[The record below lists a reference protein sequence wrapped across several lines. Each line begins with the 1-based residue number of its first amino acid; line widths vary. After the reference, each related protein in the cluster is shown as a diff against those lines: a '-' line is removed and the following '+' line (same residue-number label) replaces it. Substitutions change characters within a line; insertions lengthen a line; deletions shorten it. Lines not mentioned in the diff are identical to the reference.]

1 MATTPKQ
8 PIGSKPDC
16 ASTVIDEVTNS
27 LRTTAEGVVP
37 WFLEQLPLMYFQ
49 DTDKETQ
56 LAHLKAIIAAK
67 ASERPLELTLRNEEG
82 SQWTCMRPLDYPGV
96 LAEIMEELPWDQ
108 TLRTAKIHTAMDGNL
123 VIDTFEFGEAEPFNP
138 DDPESIES
146 VDEVIQ
152 YANDNNLDWSR
163 DNVLEF
169 FKSCSAEYVRTVTPL
184 RMEKHWQ
191 LVQRLT
197 GTDGTTVAL
206 EGESDPHLSRIIV
219 AVSNSTRR
227 SMLQR
232 IATRLSKSNINIHRA
247 YLDSVDDGENGWITL
262 VGCVVQGPD
271 GGPIE
276 EDSALWQEIRKDLL
290 RLKWLDPRTVN
301 LGYSFPE
308 LGLERAEIIT
318 ALLDLVYQSLVK
330 QNPYAFNPTRL
341 DAFAR
346 DNIAIS
352 TSIAELFF
360 NRFNPASPLSDEAYS
375 STKQTLTEDI
385 ENNVDLED
393 AQRLF
398 FKMIEAIDA
407 VKRTNLFV
415 EHRYALGMRIDASFL
430 ATEERS
436 EIPFG
441 SFFVHGRQFTGFHVR
456 FRDISRGGV
465 RAIFPRGV
473 EQFARE
479 QERLYDEAY
488 NLAFAQQLKNKDIP
502 EGGSKAAILV
512 NPKGRISRSVKAFVN
527 SILDLI
533 TPEPSTVNN
542 IVDYLN
548 HEEFIYLGPDEN
560 ITPELIDWVV
570 DRAKRRGYPM
580 PTALMSSKPGA
591 GINHKEY
598 GVTSEGVIVFLDSAL
613 RAVGINPETDEFS
626 VKITGGPDGD
636 VAGNAIRILNRDYGA
651 RAKVVGIADGSGC
664 GEDPDGLNHDE
675 LLRLFKESLPIA
687 SFDPSKLGPK
697 GSVTTIDDQDGFHLR
712 NTMHDRIMC
721 DAFIPAGGRPATIHG
736 GNWKNFINEDNI
748 PSAKVIVEGANLF
761 LTPDARRALSNEGII
776 ILKDSSANKCGVIC
790 SSFEIGACMLLDEH
804 EFMAIKDEF
813 VDQVLTKLR
822 ALARSEAE
830 LLARLHQHHPH
841 SPLPEMSIQI
851 SEVMS
856 RTADAVIN
864 HWDEMTDDQLENLK
878 LLVIEHFP
886 AVLIEKTGEKLWEK
900 MPSTYLKWMMAKS
913 LAARIVYREGFEYL
927 ETMEDDDLAVVAL
940 RYLDL
945 EQQRATLI
953 DEITESNLNSK
964 EIVSTLLR
972 YSGIFSTMGRRKKNN
987 AVKP

>member
-1 MATTPKQ
+1 
-8 PIGSKPDC
+8 
-16 ASTVIDEVTNS
+16 
-27 LRTTAEGVVP
+27 
-37 WFLEQLPLMYFQ
+37 MYFQ

-56 LAHLKAIIAAK
+56 LAHLKAIIAAR

-108 TLRTAKIHTAMDGNL
+108 TLRTAKIHTATDGNL

-138 DDPESIES
+138 DDAESTKR
-146 VDEVIQ
+146 VDEVIE
-152 YANDNNLDWSR
+152 YANENNLDWSR
-163 DNVLEF
+163 ENVLDF
-169 FKSCSAEYVRTVTPL
+169 FKTCSAEYVRTVTPL

-232 IATRLSKSNINIHRA
+232 IATRLSKSKINIHRA
-247 YLDSVDDGENGWITL
+247 YLDSVDDGDNGWITL

-276 EDSALWQEIRKDLL
+276 EESELWQEVRKDLL

-308 LGLERAEIIT
+308 LDLERAEIIT

-341 DAFAR
+341 DALTR
-346 DNIAIS
+346 DNITIS
-352 TSIAELFF
+352 NSIAEIFID
-360 NRFNPASPLSDEAYS
+360 RFNPDSPLSSDDYA
-375 STKQTLTEDI
+375 STKQKLIEDI

-393 AQRLF
+393 AQSLF

-430 ATEERS
+430 ATEERD

-441 SFFVHGRQFTGFHVR
+441 AFFVYGRQFTGFHVR

-465 RAIFPRGV
+465 RAIFPHGV

-533 TPEPSTVNN
+533 TPEPSTSSR
-542 IVDYLN
+542 IVDHLN
-548 HEEFIYLGPDEN
+548 HEELIYLGPDEN

-598 GVTSEGVIVFLDSAL
+598 GVTSEGVIVFLDSAM
-613 RAVGINPETDEFS
+613 RAVGINPESDEFT

-636 VAGNAIRILNRDYGA
+636 VAGNAIRILNRDYGNN
-651 RAKVVGIADGSGC
+651 AKIVGIADGSGC
-664 GEDPDGLNHDE
+664 GEDPDGLDHME
-675 LLRLFKESLPIA
+675 LLRLFEEALPIA
-687 SFDPSKLGPK
+687 SFDSSKLGPN
-697 GSVTTIDDQDGFHLR
+697 GTITSVDDPDGFHLR
-712 NTMHDRIMC
+712 NTMHDRIVC

-736 GNWKNFINEDNI
+736 GNWKNFITEDGT
-748 PSAKVIVEGANLF
+748 PSAKVIAEGANLF
-761 LTPDARRALSNEGII
+761 LTPDARRSLSNEGII

-790 SSFEIGACMLLDEH
+790 SSFEIGACMLLDET
-804 EFMAIKDEF
+804 EFMDIKEEF
-813 VDQVLTKLR
+813 VEQVLAKLR

-864 HWDEMTDDQLENLK
+864 HWDEMTDEQLEDLK
-878 LLVIEHFP
+878 LLVVEHLP
-886 AVLIEKTGEKLWEK
+886 AVLIERAGEQLWEK

-953 DEITESNLNSK
+953 QEITESNLNSK
-964 EIVSTLLR
+964 EVVSTLLR
-972 YSGIFSTMGRRKKNN
+972 YSGIFSTMGRRKNK
-987 AVKP
+987 

>member
-8 PIGSKPDC
+8 PIGSKPEN

-37 WFLEQLPLMYFQ
+37 WFLEQMPLMYFQ

-56 LAHLKAIIAAK
+56 LAHLKAIIAAR
-67 ASERPLELTLRNEEG
+67 ASERPLELTLRNEDG

-108 TLRTAKIHTAMDGNL
+108 TLRTAKIHTAIDGNL
-123 VIDTFEFGEAEPFNP
+123 VIDTFEFGETEPFNP
-138 DDPESIES
+138 EDAESIQR
-146 VDEVIQ
+146 VDEVIE
-152 YANDNNLDWSR
+152 YAKENNLDWSR
-163 DNVLEF
+163 ENVLEF
-169 FKSCSAEYVRTVTPL
+169 FKTCSAEYVKTVTPL

-232 IATRLSKSNINIHRA
+232 IATRLSKSKINIHRA
-247 YLDSVDDGENGWITL
+247 YLDSVDDGDNGWITL

-276 EDSALWQEIRKDLL
+276 EDSALWQEVRKDLL

-308 LGLERAEIIT
+308 LDLERAEIIT

-341 DAFAR
+341 DAMTR

-352 TSIAELFF
+352 NSIAELFKE
-360 NRFNPASPLSDEAYS
+360 RFNPEAPLSDDDYA
-375 STKQTLTEDI
+375 STKQQLIEDI

-393 AQRLF
+393 AQSLF

-430 ATEERS
+430 ATEERN

-441 SFFVHGRQFTGFHVR
+441 AFFVHGRQFTGFHVR

-533 TPEPSTVNN
+533 TPEPTTANR
-542 IVDYLN
+542 IVDHLN
-548 HEEFIYLGPDEN
+548 HEELIYLGPDEN

-580 PTALMSSKPGA
+580 STALMSSKPGA

-613 RAVGINPETDEFS
+613 RAVGVNPEQDEFT

-636 VAGNAIRILNRDYGA
+636 VAGNAIRILNRDYGTK
-651 RAKVVGIADGSGC
+651 AKIVGIADGSGC
-664 GEDPDGLNHDE
+664 GEDPDGLDHTE
-675 LLRLFKESLPIA
+675 LLRLFEEALPIA
-687 SFDPSKLGPK
+687 SFDSSKLGPK
-697 GSVTTIDDQDGFHLR
+697 GSVTSVDDPDGFHLR
-712 NTMHDRIMC
+712 NTMHDRIIC

-736 GNWKNFINEDNI
+736 GNWKNFITEEGK

-761 LTPDARRALSNEGII
+761 LTPDARRSLSNEGII

-790 SSFEIGACMLLDEH
+790 SSFEIGACMLLDEE
-804 EFMAIKDEF
+804 EFMDIKEAF
-813 VDQVLTKLR
+813 VEQVLTKLR

-830 LLARLHQHHPH
+830 LLARLHQHHPQ
-841 SPLPEMSIQI
+841 SPLPEMSNQI

-864 HWDEMTDDQLENLK
+864 HWDDMTSEQLENLK
-878 LLVIEHFP
+878 LLVIEHLP
-886 AVLIEKTGEKLWEK
+886 AVLIERVGEQLWDK
-900 MPSTYLKWMMAKS
+900 MPSTYLRWMMAKS

-953 DEITESNLNSK
+953 EEITESNLNSK

-972 YSGIFSTMGRRKKNN
+972 YSGIFSTMGRRKNN
-987 AVKP
+987 

>member
-1 MATTPKQ
+1 MATAPKQ
-8 PIGSKPDC
+8 PIGSKPEN

-37 WFLEQLPLMYFQ
+37 WFLEQMPLMYFQ

-56 LAHLKAIIAAK
+56 LSHLKAIIAAK

-108 TLRTAKIHTAMDGNL
+108 TLRTAKIHTATDGNL

-138 DDPESIES
+138 EDEESIEH
-146 VDEVIQ
+146 VDKVID
-152 YANDNNLDWSR
+152 YANVNNLDWSR
-163 DNVLEF
+163 ENVLEF
-169 FKSCSAEYVRTVTPL
+169 FNRCSAEYARTVTPL

-232 IATRLSKSNINIHRA
+232 IATRLSKSKINIHRA
-247 YLDSVDDGENGWITL
+247 YLDSVDDGDNGWITL

-276 EDSALWQEIRKDLL
+276 EDSELWQEVRKDLL

-308 LGLERAEIIT
+308 LDLERAEIIT

-341 DAFAR
+341 DALTR
-346 DNIAIS
+346 DNISIS
-352 TSIAELFF
+352 NSIAELFKA
-360 NRFNPASPLSDEAYS
+360 RFNPDSPLSDDDYA
-375 STKQTLTEDI
+375 STKKQLIEDI

-393 AQRLF
+393 AQSLF
-398 FKMIEAIDA
+398 YKMLKAIDA

-415 EHRYALGMRIDASFL
+415 EHRYSLGMRIDASFL
-430 ATEERS
+430 ATDERK
-436 EIPFG
+436 ELPFG
-441 SFFVHGRQFTGFHVR
+441 AFFVHGRQFTGFHVR

-533 TPEPSTVNN
+533 TPEHSTVEK
-542 IVDYLN
+542 IVDHLN
-548 HEEFIYLGPDEN
+548 HEELIYLGPDEN

-598 GVTSEGVIVFLDSAL
+598 GVTSEGVIVFLDTAL
-613 RAVGINPETDEFS
+613 RAVGVNPETDEFT

-636 VAGNAIRILNRDYGA
+636 VAGNAMRILNRDYGTK
-651 RAKVVGIADGSGC
+651 AKIVGVADGSGC
-664 GEDPDGLNHDE
+664 GEDPDGLNHQE
-675 LLRLFKESLPIA
+675 LLRLFEEALPIA
-687 SFDPSKLGPK
+687 SFDASKLGPN
-697 GSVTTIDDQDGFHLR
+697 GSITSVDNPDGFHLR
-712 NTMHDRIMC
+712 NTMHDRIVC

-736 GNWKNFINEDNI
+736 GNWKNFITEDGT

-761 LTPDARRALSNEGII
+761 LTPDARRSLSNEGII

-790 SSFEIGACMLLDEH
+790 SSFEIGACMLLDES
-804 EFMAIKDEF
+804 EFMEIKEEF
-813 VDQVLTKLR
+813 VEQVLTRLR

-830 LLARLHQHHPH
+830 LLARLHQHHPQ

-864 HWDEMTDDQLENLK
+864 HWDEMANEQLENLK
-878 LLVIEHFP
+878 LLVVEHLP
-886 AVLIEKTGEKLWEK
+886 AVLIEQVNENLWEK
-900 MPSTYLKWMMAKS
+900 MPSTYLKWMMAKT

-945 EQQRATLI
+945 EQERKTLI

-972 YSGIFSTMGRRKKNN
+972 YSGIFSTMGRRKNK
-987 AVKP
+987 

>member
-1 MATTPKQ
+1 MATAPKQ
-8 PIGSKPDC
+8 PIGSKPEN

-37 WFLEQLPLMYFQ
+37 WFLEQMPLMYFQ

-56 LAHLKAIIAAK
+56 LSHLKAIIAAK

-108 TLRTAKIHTAMDGNL
+108 TLRTAKIHTATDGNL

-138 DDPESIES
+138 EDEESIEH
-146 VDEVIQ
+146 VDKVID
-152 YANDNNLDWSR
+152 YANVNNLDWSR
-163 DNVLEF
+163 ENVLEF
-169 FKSCSAEYVRTVTPL
+169 FNRCSAEYARTVTPL
-184 RMEKHWQ
+184 RMEKHLQ

-232 IATRLSKSNINIHRA
+232 IATRLSKSKINIHRA
-247 YLDSVDDGENGWITL
+247 YLDSVDDGDNGWITL

-276 EDSALWQEIRKDLL
+276 EDSELWQEVRKDLL

-308 LGLERAEIIT
+308 LDLERAEIIT

-341 DAFAR
+341 DALTR
-346 DNIAIS
+346 DNISIS
-352 TSIAELFF
+352 NSIAELFKA
-360 NRFNPASPLSDEAYS
+360 RFNPDSPLSDDDYA
-375 STKQTLTEDI
+375 STKKQLIEDI

-393 AQRLF
+393 AQSLF
-398 FKMIEAIDA
+398 YKMLKAIDA

-415 EHRYALGMRIDASFL
+415 EHRYSLGMRIDASFL
-430 ATEERS
+430 ATDERK
-436 EIPFG
+436 ELPFG
-441 SFFVHGRQFTGFHVR
+441 AFFVHGRQFTGFHVR

-533 TPEPSTVNN
+533 TPEHSTVEK
-542 IVDYLN
+542 IVDHLN
-548 HEEFIYLGPDEN
+548 HEELIYLGPDEN

-598 GVTSEGVIVFLDSAL
+598 GVTSEGVIVFLDTAL
-613 RAVGINPETDEFS
+613 RAVGVNPETDEFT

-636 VAGNAIRILNRDYGA
+636 VAGNAMRILNRDYGTK
-651 RAKVVGIADGSGC
+651 AKIVGVADGSGC
-664 GEDPDGLNHDE
+664 GEDPDGLNHPE
-675 LLRLFKESLPIA
+675 LLRLFEEALPIA
-687 SFDPSKLGPK
+687 SFDASKLGPN
-697 GSVTTIDDQDGFHLR
+697 GSVTSVDDPDGFHLR
-712 NTMHDRIMC
+712 NTMHDRIVC

-736 GNWKNFINEDNI
+736 GNWKNFITEDGT

-761 LTPDARRALSNEGII
+761 LTPDARRSLSNEGII

-790 SSFEIGACMLLDEH
+790 SSFEIGACMLLDES
-804 EFMAIKDEF
+804 EFMEIKEEF
-813 VDQVLTKLR
+813 VEQVLTRLR

-830 LLARLHQHHPH
+830 LLARLHQHHPQ

-864 HWDEMTDDQLENLK
+864 HWDEMANEQLENLK
-878 LLVIEHFP
+878 LLVVEHLP
-886 AVLIEKTGEKLWEK
+886 AVLIEQVGENLWEK
-900 MPSTYLKWMMAKS
+900 MPSTYLKWMMAKT

-945 EQQRATLI
+945 EQERKTLI

-972 YSGIFSTMGRRKKNN
+972 YSGIFSTMGRRKNK
-987 AVKP
+987 